1 MVTLPDYKKIAIRND
16 VDRFGF
22 SNLLADSLSFSYTP
36 RSFCTWLHGWI
47 WWDSVSEY
55 DLSCNGLPYD
65 IPIVVAKTEQKL
77 LLNSLGYLKVYV
89 DGLPFSYTTYT
100 GVTRNENSL
109 LSFIP
114 HESDSHPVSHSLI
127 NDYLDY
133 LVTIKESFDE
143 VFVCIFWGGPVDKI
157 LLDSITIRGLKYVFG
172 ANPYDKN
179 SLVRMRTLLDY
190 FNFVTT
196 PVMGSHV
203 VYAAYCGCKVSI
215 CGSFISTRG
224 NDIPTNNKSQEYFDR
239 LVEVESLD
247 WVKKNFLFLFYNHP
261 KEAVDC
267 SLWAKTEIANK
278 SLTNDE
284 LIDILGWS
292 FNGQVKGY
300 FRGLKN
306 RIIRAL

>member
-1 MVTLPDYKKIAIRND
+1 M
-16 VDRFGF
+16 
-22 SNLLADSLSFSYTP
+22 
-36 RSFCTWLHGWI
+36 
-47 WWDSVSEY
+47 SEY
-55 DLSCNGLPYD
+55 DLCCNGLPYD
-65 IPIVVAKTEQKL
+65 VPIVVAKTEQKL

-114 HESDSHPVSHSLI
+114 HESDSHPISYSKI

-172 ANPYDKN
+172 ANPY
-179 SLVRMRTLLDY
+179 
-190 FNFVTT
+190 VTT

-203 VYAAYCGCKVSI
+203 IYAAYCGCKVSI
-215 CGSFISTRG
+215 CGPFISTRD
-224 NDIPTNNKSQEYFDR
+224 NDIRTNNKSQEYFDR

-267 SLWAKTEIANK
+267 SLWAKTEMANK
-278 SLTNDE
+278 SLTNNE

-292 FNGQVKGY
+292 FNGQIKGY

-306 RIIRAL
+306 RVIRAL